1 MKLRRKLQSIRHTFR
16 SSRVA
21 RAGLVNGTF
30 GVADYIAQPLG
41 MLIAAPLLI
50 RSLGISQYGVWM
62 VASAMV
68 GAGNI
73 LASGFGD
80 AAVKHLS
87 ECRGRNDR
95 EGMGQVMGS
104 VLTINLLLGSLMACL
119 LWVLAPSAVHIMKI
133 DAGMRSVAVKAFRI
147 GAALLVMRSME
158 SVFVGVLRAFE
169 NYRPAVQI
177 TSVIRLMTIAAAVIL
192 AMNTRSILAIMMAT
206 LCLSGC
212 GVALL
217 AFSIHVNIGSVPLL
231 PSWNTG
237 TVRSVMSFA
246 CFSSVQGLSGMA
258 FNQADRLIIGALLGP
273 MEVGYYSVCAQA
285 TQPIHGI
292 VASGLHFL
300 FPHLS
305 ARSNSTARGDFRR
318 IVVSALWC
326 NVAVVTL
333 LSLPLVLFSKAL
345 LTAWMGSSFAGHTF
359 FLLSLLA
366 LASGFLALN
375 VTPHYALLALGHV
388 RYVTVLNLVAG
399 VVMLLAMA
407 LLVPRFG
414 LAGAAFGRLVYGPI
428 TWLMYVKLNSLL
440 RNRNCDH
447 LPSVQGL
454 IAPAGG
460 N

>member
-1 MKLRRKLQSIRHTFR
+1 MNLRRKVQSIRHTLR
-16 SSRVA
+16 SSRAA
-21 RAGLVNGTF
+21 RAGLLNGAF
-30 GVADYIAQPLG
+30 GVADYLAQPLG
-41 MLIAAPLLI
+41 MLVAAPLLI

-62 VASAMV
+62 VASALV
-68 GAGNI
+68 GTGNI
-73 LASGFGD
+73 LAAGFGE

-87 ECRGRNDR
+87 EYRGRNDS

-104 VLTINLLLGSLMACL
+104 VLTINLMLGSLIACA
-119 LWVLAPSAVHIMKI
+119 LWVLAPYTVHIMKI
-133 DAGMRSVAVKAFRI
+133 DAGLHSVAVEAFRI
-147 GAALLVMRSME
+147 GAAILITRSIE
-158 SVFVGVLRAFE
+158 SISIGVLRAFE
-169 NYRPAVQI
+169 NYRAAVQI
-177 TSVIRLMTIAAAVIL
+177 TSMIRLVTIAIAVVL
-192 AMNTRSILAIMMAT
+192 AINTRSIVTIMAAT

-217 AFSIHVNIGSVPLL
+217 AFSTHVNIGSVPLL

-237 TVRSVMSFA
+237 AVRSVMSFA
-246 CFSSVQGLSGMA
+246 CFSSVQGLSGVA

-273 MEVGYYSVCAQA
+273 LEVGYYSVCAQA

-305 ARSNSTARGDFRR
+305 ARSNSTARSGFRR

-326 NVAVVTL
+326 NVAAVTL
-333 LSLPLVLFSKAL
+333 LSVPMVLFSKGL
-345 LTAWMGSSFAGHTF
+345 LSAWMGSSFAGHTSS
-359 FLLSLLA
+359 LLALLA

-388 RYVTVLNLVAG
+388 RYVTAINLVAG
-399 VVMLLAMA
+399 VAMLVTMA

-440 RNRNCDH
+440 HNCDYDY
-447 LPSVQGL
+447 LPSVPGL
-454 IAPAGG
+454 SAPAGG